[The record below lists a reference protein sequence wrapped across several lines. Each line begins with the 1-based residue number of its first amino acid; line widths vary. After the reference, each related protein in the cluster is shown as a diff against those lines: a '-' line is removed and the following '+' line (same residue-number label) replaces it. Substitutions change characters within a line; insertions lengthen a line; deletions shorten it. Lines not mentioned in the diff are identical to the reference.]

1 MSECGDTQNGRLTRV
16 LLVNIAS
23 MHGELFKFALRGER
37 DLCLVGTASSV
48 AELEDL
54 FRTSAPDVALV
65 GTRGPQDQAAVLC
78 FLEQTTNLSPKTR
91 QIVISPEMDR
101 EDTVSYFR
109 AGARGL
115 LCGSKTDLAMLV
127 KCIRCVDRGQ
137 IWANSEQ
144 LNLLLESLAHP
155 RHFKVTN
162 VLGDALLSQRE
173 EQVLDLL
180 ASGLS
185 NRELAAALKLSEHT
199 IKNHLFRIFD
209 KLGVSNR
216 LEAVLYALTHREQR
230 ATLATPDPSTF
241 PPVTLFR
248 GGLSG

>member
-1 MSECGDTQNGRLTRV
+1 MSDRGGSSAGRV
-16 LLVNIAS
+16 VKVMLVNVAA
-23 MHGELFKFALRGER
+23 MHGDLFHRALRDEQ
-37 DLCLVGTASSV
+37 DLSVIGAASSI
-48 AELEDL
+48 AELEL
-54 FRTSAPDVALV
+54 LVRQSVPDVSLI
-65 GTRGPQDQAAVLC
+65 GTRGPQDEACVLAY
-78 FLEQTTNLSPKTR
+78 LEQTSVVTPKTR
-91 QIVISPEMDR
+91 QIVISPDMDR
-101 EDTVSYFR
+101 ENVVSYFR
-109 AGARGL
+109 GGARGL
-115 LCGSKTDLAMLV
+115 LCGSTTDVARLM

-137 IWANSEQ
+137 IWANAEQ
-144 LNLLLESLAHP
+144 LNQLLESLAYP

-216 LEAVLYALTHREQR
+216 LEAVLYAMTHRGPHTGPSS
-230 ATLATPDPSTF
+230 ANPSTF
-241 PPVTLFR
+241 PAAPLFR
-248 GGLSG
+248 ESLSA

>member
-1 MSECGDTQNGRLTRV
+1 MSEHGGTSTGRLTRV
-16 LLVNIAS
+16 LLVNVAP
-23 MHGELFKFALRGER
+23 MHGDLFQHALRGEQ
-37 DLCLVGTASSV
+37 DLCLVGAVSSL
-48 AELEDL
+48 ADLERVL
-54 FRTSAPDVALV
+54 RETLPDVALV
-65 GTRGPQDQAAVLC
+65 GSRGPQDEATVLC
-78 FLEQTTNLSPKTR
+78 FLEQASMMAPALK
-91 QIVISPEMDR
+91 QIIISPDLDR
-101 EDTVSYFR
+101 ENVVAYFR
-109 AGARGL
+109 GGARGL
-115 LCGSKTDLAMLV
+115 LCGSTTDLAKLV

-137 IWANSEQ
+137 IWANAEQ
-144 LNLLLESLAHP
+144 LNQLLQSLAYP
-155 RHFKVTN
+155 RHYKVTN

-216 LEAVLYALTHREQR
+216 LEAVLYALMHRDPR
-230 ATLATPDPSTF
+230 TMLPTPSPSSF
-241 PPVTLFR
+241 PAAPLFR